1 MVAYLVGLRRLIPL
15 NKDMRPICPACNQR
29 PRAIA
34 YHRADKIYYRLRC
47 TVCIRK
53 KKKLPLQKP
62 KWESDGY
69 KKKAQCDMC
78 GFRAR
83 YAAQLRVFHVDG
95 NLNNSSV
102 RNLKTICLNCQI
114 VADKDDL
121 TWRPGDL
128 EPDA

>member
-1 MVAYLVGLRRLIPL
+1 
-15 NKDMRPICPACNQR
+15 MRPICPACNQR

-34 YHRADKIYYRLRC
+34 YYRNNKIYYRLRC

-53 KKKLPLQKP
+53 KKKLPAQTP
-62 KWESDGY
+62 RWESNGY
-69 KKKAQCDMC
+69 KKKTQCDMC

-95 NLNNSSV
+95 NLNNGAI

-121 TWRPGDL
+121 IWRPGDL
-128 EPDA
+128 SPDS